1 MSTREK
7 TLRFATAL
15 LAPVFTSLLLAT
27 GGAVAAKPDVRTIAV
42 RYGDLDLSRDE
53 GVRVLYGRLRA
64 AAANVCGPRTYRDL
78 ATLRLWRECR
88 DQTLERAVGQIGN
101 PRLAALHDGKFAH
114 KS

>member
-1 MSTREK
+1 MSAHAK
-7 TLRFATAL
+7 TLRFGTVL

-27 GGAVAAKPDVRTIAV
+27 GGAVAAEPDIRTVAV

-53 GVRVLYGRLRA
+53 GVRALYGRLRA

-88 DQTLERAVGQIGN
+88 DETLGRAVGQIGN
-101 PRLAALHDGKFAH
+101 PRLAALHDTKFAH